1 MLCGLL
7 HTFSDSWRVEFL
19 QAVTAHRSLMAGLRQ
34 TKTVHITHGFCY
46 ISIETL
52 ILKLNLE

>member
-7 HTFSDSWRVEFL
+7 HTFSDSWRAEFP
-19 QAVTAHRSLMAGLRQ
+19 QAVTAHRSLVAGLRQ

-46 ISIETL
+46 ISIE
-52 ILKLNLE
+52 NFNS